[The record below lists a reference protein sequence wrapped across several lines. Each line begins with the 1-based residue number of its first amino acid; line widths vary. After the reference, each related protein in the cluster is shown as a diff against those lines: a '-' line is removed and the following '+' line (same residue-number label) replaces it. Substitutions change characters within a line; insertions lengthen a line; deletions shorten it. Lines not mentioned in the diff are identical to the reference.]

1 MRSYFPTTIGV
12 TTSNHIIVT
21 FALNSRKAN
30 SPLLFI
36 QGEEEK
42 FIALEMV
49 NRKVLLLWNFG
60 DDSGTV
66 AYPTEIEMRDP
77 KYDDA
82 WYKVE
87 VIRSLNVGS
96 LSVSRMTNSGNFENS
111 TPITSATSINS
122 TRFVI
127 SQNNRI
133 YVGGV
138 PDSLRPK
145 DLKTANGLSVIVH
158 QLFVDNY
165 PVGLWHFASSDGM
178 CEGAMLGPTETTDS
192 SIIRHFNG
200 HGYSVVR
207 STSTRPYKKERFSL
221 QMTFKTLDE
230 NALLFLTVD
239 EKNVRGKF
247 HVISHEI

>member
-1 MRSYFPTTIGV
+1 VRSYFPTTIGV

-21 FALNSRKAN
+21 FALNSRRAN
-30 SPLLFI
+30 SPLLFV

-60 DDSGTV
+60 DDTGTI
-66 AYPTEIEMRDP
+66 AYPTEIEIRDP

-82 WYKVE
+82 WYKIE

-96 LSVSRMTNSGNFENS
+96 LSVSRMTNNGNFENAS
-111 TPITSATSINS
+111 PIIATTSINS

-138 PDSLRPK
+138 PESLRPK
-145 DLKTANGLSVIVH
+145 ELKAPIGLSVIIH
-158 QLFVDNY
+158 QLFVDHF
-165 PVGLWHFASSDGM
+165 PVGLWHFASSEGK
-178 CEGAMLGPTETTDS
+178 CEGAMLGPTEASDS
-192 SIIRHFNG
+192 SITRHFNG
-200 HGYSVVR
+200 HGYSVIK
-207 STSTRPYKKERFSL
+207 SISTRPYPKKVFSL

-239 EKNVRGKF
+239 EKNVRKKLRF
-247 HVISHEI
+247 NSFEI